1 MGVSISEFRGEYYF
15 LSNFYSAPVT
25 YNGMCFEN
33 NEAAFQA
40 AKCPERMTEFCRL
53 NPSEAKRLGRRVK
66 LRGDWEA
73 VKDTVM
79 YEICKAKFSQNP
91 DLADKL
97 VATKDA
103 ELIEGNTWGDRIW
116 GVCDGV
122 GENRLGIYEPEANV
136 VRLIYQMFYDDRTIP
151 EICYI
156 LNQQGIPSP
165 RGGQWTYST
174 VKIILTNEKYSGDV
188 LMQKTVTVDI
198 FSHRSIRN
206 DGRANQFF
214 IQGYHKA
221 IIPRELWLEVQQIL
235 KGENVVPVPSVDEV
249 ADLSASDVPRIL
261 DGFFVIKPRKDGNNE
276 YLRQL

>member
-103 ELIEGNTWGDRIW
+103 ELIEGNT
-116 GVCDGV
+116 GVTTSGASVMALEKIALVKSLCGSEQKCDV
-122 GENRLGIYEPEANV
+122 NYEE
-136 VRLIYQMFYDDRTIP
+136 
-151 EICYI
+151 
-156 LNQQGIPSP
+156 G
-165 RGGQWTYST
+165 
-174 VKIILTNEKYSGDV
+174 
-188 LMQKTVTVDI
+188 
-198 FSHRSIRN
+198 
-206 DGRANQFF
+206 
-214 IQGYHKA
+214 
-221 IIPRELWLEVQQIL
+221 
-235 KGENVVPVPSVDEV
+235 
-249 ADLSASDVPRIL
+249 
-261 DGFFVIKPRKDGNNE
+261 
-276 YLRQL
+276 

>member
-25 YNGMCFEN
+25 YNGMRFEN

-40 AKCPERMTEFCRL
+40 AKCPERMAEFCC
-53 NPSEAKRLGRRVK
+53 RVK

-97 VATKDA
+97 AATKDA

-122 GENRLGIYEPEANV
+122 GENRLGKILMR
-136 VRLIYQMFYDDRTIP
+136 VRAEM
-151 EICYI
+151 
-156 LNQQGIPSP
+156 
-165 RGGQWTYST
+165 
-174 VKIILTNEKYSGDV
+174 
-188 LMQKTVTVDI
+188 
-198 FSHRSIRN
+198 
-206 DGRANQFF
+206 
-214 IQGYHKA
+214 
-221 IIPRELWLEVQQIL
+221 
-235 KGENVVPVPSVDEV
+235 
-249 ADLSASDVPRIL
+249 
-261 DGFFVIKPRKDGNNE
+261 
-276 YLRQL
+276 

>member
-91 DLADKL
+91 DFVVEKA
-97 VATKDA
+97 
-103 ELIEGNTWGDRIW
+103 RIP
-116 GVCDGV
+116 
-122 GENRLGIYEPEANV
+122 NN
-136 VRLIYQMFYDDRTIP
+136 
-151 EICYI
+151 
-156 LNQQGIPSP
+156 
-165 RGGQWTYST
+165 
-174 VKIILTNEKYSGDV
+174 
-188 LMQKTVTVDI
+188 
-198 FSHRSIRN
+198 N
-206 DGRANQFF
+206 DGEIDHKQLDELTQFL
-214 IQGYHKA
+214 A
-221 IIPRELWLEVQQIL
+221 SIPMNYWSAPKMAEIL
-235 KGENVVPVPSVDEV
+235 MRNGW
-249 ADLSASDVPRIL
+249 
-261 DGFFVIKPRKDGNNE
+261 IKDD
-276 YLRQL
+276 